1 MIVTQSMSI
10 KVKSSYPQLTNK
22 NQEQRVKTDVL
33 IIVLKQISSLPMQF
47 IVVLIF
53 CNVCQTRVGSQL
65 ASGGHGGEVYGCH
78 KWRIN
83 GLWTMFFIIWTFF
96 T

>member
-1 MIVTQSMSI
+1 
-10 KVKSSYPQLTNK
+10 
-22 NQEQRVKTDVL
+22 
-33 IIVLKQISSLPMQF
+33 MQF